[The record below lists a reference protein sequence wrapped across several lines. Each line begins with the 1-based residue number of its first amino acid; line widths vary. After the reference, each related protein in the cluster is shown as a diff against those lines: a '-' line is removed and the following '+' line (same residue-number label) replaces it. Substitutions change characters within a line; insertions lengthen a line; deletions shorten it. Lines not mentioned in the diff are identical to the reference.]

1 MPRYAEL
8 HCYSSF
14 SFRRGASHPKEL
26 VKQAHEL
33 GLTGIAITDR
43 DGLYGSVR
51 QHLATKGL
59 AEGAEQKAPPALYP
73 NAPPNRRGIA
83 PAQTSLLSRVSPAV
97 RAGRASHA
105 QVRQPLKP
113 FVDSGPA
120 TLEDLLD
127 PANEK
132 PKNPIP
138 HAVYGAE
145 LTLTDGSHIVA
156 LVRDRVGW
164 RNLSSLISTSRLAV
178 EKGSAALPFE
188 ELVARGEGLT
198 ILSGGRFGPVDRAL
212 LGIDGLWARAG
223 WRPKGPWGRP
233 VGAWLLEGSGPG
245 AREDVGVVSLEG
257 SLREHR
263 DRLPRLRRERADPA
277 ARRRRALETTA
288 RFRDA
293 FGDRFFLE
301 LNEHNLPE
309 DQWLRPLLRG
319 ISNELGVPRVATGLV
334 HYATPSQRR
343 MQDVMSCIRLKT
355 NLRDAGTRLLPN
367 GGFFLRSAQQMLT
380 LFGDDPGAVDL
391 AADLALE
398 HRFSIPELPY
408 VFPVFPVPSGHTLHS
423 YMEELAWEGA
433 AVRYGSRL
441 DTDPRIRGQI
451 RHELDV
457 IERMGLAGYFLI
469 VWDIARECR
478 RRGILCQG
486 RGSAANSCVC
496 YCLQITA
503 VDPIGLDLLFERFL
517 SEARGGYPDI
527 DVDISNS
534 MREEVLQF
542 VYEKYGRT
550 HAAMVCNIIT
560 YHPRSAVRDV
570 GKAFGLG
577 LDQVDRIAKNLDAYI
592 HVTERDG
599 PYREFSEKGE
609 VDELVKT
616 FGAGVKGL
624 ITEDHTLMQRVF
636 HFTKELCG
644 HPRHIGIHSGGIVLS
659 GVPITEA
666 CPAEN
671 ATMQDR
677 TVLQWDKDDVAHTGL
692 VKIDLLALGMLS
704 VVQESRRLMAQQGVS
719 FEMHKLTYDDPRVFD
734 MICEADTVGVF
745 QIESR
750 AQQNTL
756 PRLRPRSFHDL
767 VVEVALIRPG
777 PIQGDMV
784 HPYLRRRQGR
794 EEITYAHP
802 SLRPILERTLGIP
815 LFQEQAMKMAIAT
828 AGFSPGE
835 ADRLRKVMGFKRGT
849 EELETLFA
857 KMVAGMEANG
867 FPLEVAQ
874 SIRGQLRGFAA
885 YGFPESHAA
894 SFALIVYASAWLK
907 RFHHGVF
914 TAALLNCQPMGFY
927 SAATLTSDARRHGVQ
942 ILPVCINRSD
952 WRWTVESDD
961 VIRGGFK
968 QLKGFGE
975 EDGLLIEE
983 ARRDGGPFRAVE
995 DLCERAELSRRKLET
1010 LAHAGAFDCLGVDR
1024 RQALWMVAGWRQR
1037 LPLEGPQTTS
1047 QLALP
1052 GFTPLAPAEKNLMDH
1067 TVAGFSAEDHPVSFI
1082 RDILRDRNIRSSG
1095 AVMRSKHDQWIQTA
1109 GVVIARQRPG
1119 TAKGTFFMTLED
1131 EEGFINVIVWP
1142 QYFLKHRN
1150 MLRSVRMLAVQ
1161 GRVQVSDGV
1170 VQILATRFENLL
1182 LSDDIAD
1189 ALGAEEHWDGLKSRD
1204 FH

>member
-1 MPRYAEL
+1 M
-8 HCYSSF
+8 
-14 SFRRGASHPKEL
+14 RR
-26 VKQAHEL
+26 AHRL
-33 GLTGIAITDR
+33 GLTGLAITDR

-51 QHLATKGL
+51 QHLATEHLLDPIKP
-59 AEGAEQKAPPALYP
+59 APPP
-73 NAPPNRRGIA
+73 RFPGAPKNRQGIA
-83 PAQTSLLSRVSPAV
+83 PTQEKL
-97 RAGRASHA
+97 
-105 QVRQPLKP
+105 PLP
-113 FVDSGPA
+113 EQARGHPHRPLIDSGPD
-120 TLEDLLD
+120 TLEDLFD
-127 PANEK
+127 SANEK
-132 PKNPIP
+132 PPAP
-138 HAVYGAE
+138 HPVYGAE

-156 LVRDRVGW
+156 LVRDRQGW
-164 RNLSSLISTSRLAV
+164 RNLSSLISASRLAV
-178 EKGSAALPFE
+178 EKGCAALPFE
-188 ELVARGEGLT
+188 QLVARGDGLT
-198 ILSGGRFGPVDRAL
+198 ILSGGRFGPIDRSL
-212 LGIDGLWARAG
+212 LGVDGLWARSA
-223 WRPKGPWGRP
+223 WRPRGPWGRP
-233 VGAWLLEGSGPG
+233 VGAWLMEGMGPG
-245 AREDVGVVSLEG
+245 ARATEQSAPIGESLTT
-257 SLREHR
+257 HR
-263 DRLPRLRRERADPA
+263 NRLPRLRRERDEPEV
-277 ARRRRALETTA
+277 RRRRALLTA
-288 RFRDA
+288 ARYRDA

-301 LNEHNLPE
+301 LNDHHLPE
-309 DQWLRPLLRG
+309 DQWLRPLLRR
-319 ISNELGVPRVATGLV
+319 ISEELGIPRVATGLV
-334 HYATPSQRR
+334 HYAEPNQRR
-343 MQDVMSCIRLKT
+343 LQDVMSCVRLHCT
-355 NLRDAGTRLLPN
+355 LADAGTRLLPN
-367 GGFFLRSAQQMLT
+367 GGFFLRSPSQMAA
-380 LFGDDPGAVDL
+380 LFHDDPGAVDL
-391 AADLALE
+391 SADLALD
-398 HRFSIPELPY
+398 HRFTIPELPY
-408 VFPVFPVPSGHTLHS
+408 VFPVFPVPDGCTLQT
-423 YMEELAWEGA
+423 YMEQLAWEGA

-441 DTDPRIRGQI
+441 DSDPRIRGQI

-457 IERMGLAGYFLI
+457 IGRMGLAGYFLI
-469 VWDIARECR
+469 VWDIAKECR

-496 YCLQITA
+496 YCMEITA

-592 HVTERDG
+592 HISERDG
-599 PYREFSEKGE
+599 PHREFSETGE
-609 VDELVKT
+609 VDDLVKT

-624 ITEDHTLMQRVF
+624 VTADRGLMQQVF
-636 HFTKELCG
+636 HYTKELCG

-671 ATMQDR
+671 ATMKDR
-677 TVLQWDKDDVAHTGL
+677 TVLQWDKDDIAHAGL

-704 VVQESRRLMAQQGVS
+704 VVQESTRLMALRGQAFS
-719 FEMHKLTYDDPRVFD
+719 MHKLTYDDERVFD

-750 AQQNTL
+750 AQMNML

-784 HPYLRRRQGR
+784 HPYLRRRQGK

-802 SLRPILERTLGIP
+802 SLRPILERTMGIP

-828 AGFSPGE
+828 AGFTPGE

-849 EELETLFA
+849 EEMEMLFV

-867 FPLEVAQ
+867 FPTEVAQ
-874 SIRGQLRGFAA
+874 NIRGQLRGFAA

-907 RFHHGVF
+907 RFHPGVF
-914 TAALLNCQPMGFY
+914 AAALLNCQPMGFY
-927 SAATLTSDARRHGVQ
+927 SAATLTSDARRHGVS
-942 ILPVCINRSD
+942 IAAVCVNRSD
-952 WRWTVESDD
+952 WRWTVQDD
-961 VIRGGFK
+961 LAIRAGFK

-975 EDGLLIEE
+975 DDGIAIEE
-983 ARRDGGPFRAVE
+983 GRRDAGAFRSVE
-995 DLCERAELSRRKLET
+995 DLCNRIGLSRGKLET
-1010 LAHAGAFDCLGVDR
+1010 LARGGACDCLGVDR
-1024 RQALWMVAGWRQR
+1024 RQALWQVVGWRKR
-1037 LPLEGPQTTS
+1037 LPLEGPPTKK

-1052 GFTPLAPAEKNLMDH
+1052 GFTPLRAVEENLMDH
-1067 TVAGFSAEDHPVSFI
+1067 TMAGFSAEDHPVAFV
-1082 RDILRDRNIRSSG
+1082 RDILAARNIRSAG
-1095 AVMRSKHDQWIQTA
+1095 AVTRSRPDQWIHTA

-1131 EEGFINVIVWP
+1131 EEGFVNVIVWP
-1142 QYFLKHRN
+1142 QYYLKHRN
-1150 MLRSVRMLAVQ
+1150 MLRSVRLLAVQ
-1161 GRVQVSDGV
+1161 GRVQISDGV
-1170 VQILATRFENLL
+1170 VQVLATRFENLL
-1182 LSDDIAD
+1182 MDEEISQ
-1189 ALGAEEHWDGLKSRD
+1189 ALGSEENWEGLRSRD

>member
-1 MPRYAEL
+1 VPVPRYAEL

-14 SFRRGASHPKEL
+14 SFRRGASHPREL
-26 VKQAHEL
+26 VRRAQQL
-33 GLTGIAITDR
+33 GLTGLAITDR

-51 QHLATKGL
+51 HHLA
-59 AEGAEQKAPPALYP
+59 AERLEAGEAEPPPPPPRYP
-73 NAPPNRRGIA
+73 EAPPNRQGMKPLID
-83 PAQTSLLSRVSPAV
+83 
-97 RAGRASHA
+97 AG
-105 QVRQPLKP
+105 PE
-113 FVDSGPA
+113 

-127 PANEK
+127 PANER
-132 PKNPIP
+132 PPMPVP
-138 HAVYGAE
+138 HPVYGAE
-145 LTLTDGSHIVA
+145 LTMADGSHIVA
-156 LVRDRVGW
+156 LVRDRAGW
-164 RNLSSLISTSRLAV
+164 RNLSSLISSSRLGV
-178 EKGSAALPFE
+178 EKGAAALPFE
-188 ELVARGEGLT
+188 HLAARSEGLT
-198 ILSGGRFGPVDRAL
+198 ILSGGRFGPLDRAL
-212 LGIDGLWARAG
+212 LGIDGLWARSH
-223 WRPKGPWGRP
+223 WRPRGPWGRP
-233 VGAWLLEGSGPG
+233 VGAWLIDGSGPG
-245 AREDVGVVSLEG
+245 ARATDSAAPPTAEALAAH
-257 SLREHR
+257 REQ
-263 DRLPRLRRERADPA
+263 LPRLRRERDEPA
-277 ARRRRALETTA
+277 ARRRRAVETAA
-288 RFRDA
+288 RYRDA

-301 LNEHNLPE
+301 LNDHHLPE

-319 ISNELGVPRVATGLV
+319 ISEELSIPRVATGLV
-334 HYATPSQRR
+334 HYAEPGQRR
-343 MQDVMSCIRLKT
+343 LQDVMTCVRLHCT
-355 NLRDAGTRLLPN
+355 LADAGTRLLPN
-367 GGFFLRSAQQMLT
+367 GGFFLRSPGQMAA
-380 LFGDDPGAVDL
+380 LFADDPGAVDRS
-391 AADLALE
+391 ADLALD

-408 VFPVFPVPSGHTLHS
+408 VFPVFPTPPGHTLQS

-433 AVRYGSRL
+433 ASRYGSRL

-457 IERMGLAGYFLI
+457 IGRMGLAGYFLI

-496 YCLQITA
+496 YCMEITA

-517 SEARGGYPDI
+517 SEARGGFPDI
-527 DVDISNS
+527 DIDISNS

-542 VYEKYGRT
+542 VYAKYGRT

-599 PYREFSEKGE
+599 PYRELDEQGE

-616 FGAGVKGL
+616 FGAGVRGL
-624 ITEDHTLMQRVF
+624 VTADHGLMQRVF

-644 HPRHIGIHSGGIVLS
+644 HPRHIGIHSGGVVLS

-671 ATMQDR
+671 ASMEDR

-704 VVQESRRLMAQQGVS
+704 VVQECRRLMALRGQS
-719 FEMHKLTYDDPRVFD
+719 FAMHALSYDDERVFD

-750 AQQNTL
+750 AQMNTL

-784 HPYLRRRQGR
+784 HPYLRRRQGL

-828 AGFSPGE
+828 AGFTPGE

-849 EELETLFA
+849 EEMEQLFA

-867 FPLEVAQ
+867 FPTEVAQ
-874 SIRGQLRGFAA
+874 NIRGQLRGFAA

-907 RFHHGVF
+907 RFHPGVF
-914 TAALLNCQPMGFY
+914 AAALLNCQPMGFY
-927 SAATLTSDARRHGVQ
+927 SAATITSDARRHGVT
-942 ILPVCINRSD
+942 ILPVCVNRSD
-952 WRWTVESDD
+952 LRWTVEDD
-961 VIRGGFK
+961 LAIRAGFL

-975 EDGLLIEE
+975 EDGLAVEE
-983 ARRDGGPFRAVE
+983 ARRDGGPFQSVQ
-995 DLCERAELSRRKLET
+995 DLCARTGLHRGRLET
-1010 LAHAGAFDCLGVDR
+1010 LARAGACDCLGLDR
-1024 RQALWMVAGWRQR
+1024 RQALWQVAGWRAP
-1037 LPLEGPQTTS
+1037 LPLEGPQRKQ

-1052 GFTPLAPAEKNLMDH
+1052 GFTPLRPAEENLMDH
-1067 TVAGFSAEDHPVSFI
+1067 TVAGFSAEDHPMAFV
-1082 RDILRDRNIRSSG
+1082 RDLLAERGIRSSA
-1095 AVMRSKHDQWIQTA
+1095 AVTRSRHDQWIHTA

-1131 EEGFINVIVWP
+1131 EEGFVNVIVWP
-1142 QYFLKHRN
+1142 KYFLAHRN
-1150 MLRSVRMLAVQ
+1150 MLRSVRLLAVQ
-1161 GRVQVSDGV
+1161 GRVQVTDGV
-1170 VQILATRFENLL
+1170 VQVLATRFRNLL
-1182 LSDDIAD
+1182 LDEQVAE
-1189 ALGAEEHWDGLKSRD
+1189 ALGAEEHWEGLRSRD

>member
-1 MPRYAEL
+1 MRYAEL

-14 SFRRGASHPKEL
+14 SFRRGASHPKAL
-26 VKQAHEL
+26 VARATEL
-33 GLTGIAITDR
+33 GLTGLAITDR

-51 QHLATKGL
+51 HHLATERAKE
-59 AEGAEQKAPPALYP
+59 AEKPAPPPPRYP
-73 NAPPNRRGIA
+73 NAPPDRRGIA
-83 PAQTSLLSRVSPAV
+83 PAV
-97 RAGRASHA
+97 RLDPHTRAPQQLA
-105 QVRQPLKP
+105 LPRQPTKP

-127 PANEK
+127 PANER
-132 PKNPIP
+132 PPRPPP
-138 HAVYGAE
+138 HPVYGAE
-145 LTLTDGSHIVA
+145 LTLTDGSHVVA
-156 LVRDRVGW
+156 LVRDRDGW
-164 RNLSSLISTSRLAV
+164 RNLSSLISRSRMAV
-178 EKGSAALPFE
+178 EKGYAALPFE
-188 ELVARGEGLT
+188 ELAARGDGLT
-198 ILSGGRFGPVDRAL
+198 ILSGGRFGPIDRAL
-212 LGIDGLWARAG
+212 LGIDGLRARDG

-233 VGAWLLEGSGPG
+233 VGAWLIEGSGPG
-245 AREDVGVVSLEG
+245 ARPAETHAHIGDSLATHRARLPQ
-257 SLREHR
+257 LRAER
-263 DRLPRLRRERADPA
+263 DRPSDRRK
-277 ARRRRALETTA
+277 RALAAAA

-293 FGDRFFLE
+293 FPGRFFLE
-301 LNEHNLPE
+301 LNDHNLPE

-319 ISNELGVPRVATGLV
+319 IGEELRVPRVATGLV
-334 HYATPSQRR
+334 HYATPGERKLA
-343 MQDVMSCIRLKT
+343 DVMACIRLKT
-355 NLRDAGTRLLPN
+355 TLADAGTRLLPN
-367 GGFFLRSAQQMLT
+367 GGFFLRSPGQMAAT
-380 LFGDDPGAVDL
+380 FADDLNAVDL
-391 AADLALE
+391 SADLALD

-408 VFPVFPVPSGHTLHS
+408 VFPVFPVPSGYTLQS
-423 YMEELAWEGA
+423 YMEELTWEGA

-441 DTDPRIRGQI
+441 DSDPRIRAQI

-457 IERMGLAGYFLI
+457 IGRMGLAGYFLI

-496 YCLQITA
+496 FCLQITA

-542 VYEKYGRT
+542 VYDKYGRS
-550 HAAMVCNIIT
+550 HAAMVCNVIT

-592 HVTERDG
+592 HVTDRDG
-599 PYREFSEKGE
+599 PYREFNEEGE

-624 ITEDHTLMQRVF
+624 VTEDHALMQQVF

-671 ATMQDR
+671 ATMEDR

-704 VVQESRRLMAQQGVS
+704 VVQESRRLMALRGQV
-719 FEMHKLTYDDPRVFD
+719 FAMHDLTYDDPRVYD

-784 HPYLRRRQGR
+784 HPYLRRRQGK

-828 AGFSPGE
+828 AGFTPGE

-849 EELETLFA
+849 EEMELLFA

-867 FPLEVAQ
+867 FPTEVALN
-874 SIRGQLRGFAA
+874 IRGQLRGFAA

-894 SFALIVYASAWLK
+894 SFALIVYASAHLK
-907 RFHHGVF
+907 RFHHEVF

-927 SAATLTSDARRHGVQ
+927 SAATLVSDARRHGVEV
-942 ILPVCINRSD
+942 LPVCVNRSD
-952 WRWTVESDD
+952 WRWTVEDD
-961 VIRGGFK
+961 GVIRAGFR
-968 QLKGFGE
+968 QLDGFGE
-975 EDGLLIEE
+975 EDGLALEE
-983 ARRDGGPFRAVE
+983 ARREAGPFTAVE
-995 DLCERAELSRRKLET
+995 DLCDRAGLNRRKLET
-1010 LAHAGAFDCLGVDR
+1010 LAKAGALQCLDVDR
-1024 RQALWMVAGWRQR
+1024 RQALWKVAGWRAR
-1037 LPLEGPQTTS
+1037 LPLEGPQGKA

-1052 GFTPLAPAEKNLMDH
+1052 GFTPLSPAEENLLDH
-1067 TVAGFSAEDHPVSFI
+1067 TVAGFAPEDHPVSFV
-1082 RDILRDRNIRSSG
+1082 RDLLRERNIRSSA
-1095 AVMRSKHDQWIQTA
+1095 AVNRARHDQWISAA

-1131 EEGFINVIVWP
+1131 EEGFVNVIVWP

-1150 MLRSVRMLAVQ
+1150 MLRQVRLLAVQ
-1161 GRVQVSDGV
+1161 GRVQVTDGV
-1170 VQILATRFENLL
+1170 VQVLATRFENLL
-1182 LSDDIAD
+1182 LRDDIAE
-1189 ALGAEEHWDGLKSRD
+1189 ALGAEEHWTGLRSRD